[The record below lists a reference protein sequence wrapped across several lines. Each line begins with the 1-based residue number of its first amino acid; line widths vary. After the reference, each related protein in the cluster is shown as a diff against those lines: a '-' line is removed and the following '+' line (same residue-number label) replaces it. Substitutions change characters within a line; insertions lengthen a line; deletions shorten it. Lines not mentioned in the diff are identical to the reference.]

1 MLGAN
6 QMGVTNGEKMNLQV
20 GGPTNTI
27 VLTEN
32 RTGVTLI
39 MDLTLYQLGHAFTTH
54 RAKLVFEIIDL
65 AIIVCFPNIVRNID
79 INVKSLYYLRSNNR
93 FQWWESI
100 LPLFK

>member
-39 MDLTLYQLGHAFTTH
+39 MDLTLYQLGHAST
-54 RAKLVFEIIDL
+54 II
-65 AIIVCFPNIVRNID
+65 
-79 INVKSLYYLRSNNR
+79 
-93 FQWWESI
+93 
-100 LPLFK
+100 

>member
-39 MDLTLYQLGHAFTTH
+39 MDLTLYQLGHKQILFW
-54 RAKLVFEIIDL
+54 R
-65 AIIVCFPNIVRNID
+65 
-79 INVKSLYYLRSNNR
+79 SLSSTLTG
-93 FQWWESI
+93 
-100 LPLFK
+100 

>member
-6 QMGVTNGEKMNLQV
+6 PMGVTNGEKMNLQV

-39 MDLTLYQLGHAFTTH
+39 MDLTLYQLGHASTT
-54 RAKLVFEIIDL
+54 KT
-65 AIIVCFPNIVRNID
+65 
-79 INVKSLYYLRSNNR
+79 
-93 FQWWESI
+93 
-100 LPLFK
+100 

>member
-39 MDLTLYQLGHAFTTH
+39 MDLTLYQLGHASTTGKWGDGKNTRMFSLFMFKLRLVQAEYRSKTMGPHFTKTQ
-54 RAKLVFEIIDL
+54 RA
-65 AIIVCFPNIVRNID
+65 NICRYGIHT
-79 INVKSLYYLRSNNR
+79 
-93 FQWWESI
+93 
-100 LPLFK
+100 

>member
-1 MLGAN
+1 MHGAN

-39 MDLTLYQLGHAFTTH
+39 MDLTLYQLGHASTTFYK
-54 RAKLVFEIIDL
+54 RRY
-65 AIIVCFPNIVRNID
+65 VCGEQRKYFIFREYFD
-79 INVKSLYYLRSNNR
+79 MAGGMSWSN
-93 FQWWESI
+93 
-100 LPLFK
+100 

>member
-32 RTGVTLI
+32 RTGVTVI
-39 MDLTLYQLGHAFTTH
+39 MDLTLYRLGHASTRTIT
-54 RAKLVFEIIDL
+54 KLNQEKRGRKALQYF
-65 AIIVCFPNIVRNID
+65 
-79 INVKSLYYLRSNNR
+79 YL
-93 FQWWESI
+93 
-100 LPLFK
+100 

>member
-32 RTGVTLI
+32 RIDTTLI
-39 MDLTLYQLGHAFTTH
+39 MYVTFL
-54 RAKLVFEIIDL
+54 
-65 AIIVCFPNIVRNID
+65 
-79 INVKSLYYLRSNNR
+79 SL
-93 FQWWESI
+93 
-100 LPLFK
+100 

>member
-32 RTGVTLI
+32 RTCVTLI
-39 MDLTLYQLGHAFTTH
+39 MDLTLYQLGHAFLH
-54 RAKLVFEIIDL
+54 FFQKFLRSVWFEISSASIVISGSEDSFCNAIVID
-65 AIIVCFPNIVRNID
+65 
-79 INVKSLYYLRSNNR
+79 
-93 FQWWESI
+93 
-100 LPLFK
+100 

>member
-32 RTGVTLI
+32 RIGVTLI
-39 MDLTLYQLGHAFTTH
+39 MDLTLYQLDHASTTMNYEH
-54 RAKLVFEIIDL
+54 ISVLILFE
-65 AIIVCFPNIVRNID
+65 V
-79 INVKSLYYLRSNNR
+79 
-93 FQWWESI
+93 
-100 LPLFK
+100 LFSQHCTVSVLTF